1 MLLVVEIII
10 SKRFISNFANP
21 SLQCARFVYDELI
34 KINHS
39 CMGNEL
45 RMDKVFGEFLRD
57 ELEPSEIMIRHIIDM
72 ETDYI
77 NTSHPSFIGRS
88 KAADVALLQILSTR
102 TAVAMAREK
111 KLRSV
116 LGRSTA
122 NGITAD
128 QGIRLA
134 VDTEKPGASAYLFVL
149 LATLV
154 QYFIT
159 AGTSPGYVLDAM
171 RDVNE
176 SHAAFIKT
184 SESKQL
190 ASSGD
195 RSLTISVEGDQYG
208 RTFSGSFNTPW
219 TNMVMDMYPPG
230 SSVRYRNS
238 AWFSA

>member
-1 MLLVVEIII
+1 MVHI
-10 SKRFISNFANP
+10 S
-21 SLQCARFVYDELI
+21 
-34 KINHS
+34 HS

-72 ETDYI
+72 EIDYI
-77 NTSHPSFIGRS
+77 NTSHPSFIGGS
-88 KAADVALLQILSTR
+88 KAADEGADFDQVSPSKRSQ
-102 TAVAMAREK
+102 

-116 LGRSTA
+116 LGRSAA

-149 LATLV
+149 LATLA

-159 AGTSPGYVLDAM
+159 AGTSTGYVLDAM
-171 RDVNE
+171 RAVNE

-190 ASSGD
+190 LQAE
-195 RSLTISVEGDQYG
+195 TE
-208 RTFSGSFNTPW
+208 
-219 TNMVMDMYPPG
+219 
-230 SSVRYRNS
+230 
-238 AWFSA
+238 A